1 MDNKSLQITNHDFL
15 IYRDSNNDIKVS
27 VMLINNDI
35 WLTQNLI
42 AELFGVGRSTI
53 TVWDF
58 MNLQLGDV
66 IKLNK
71 GIEEEMDVYVG
82 NIVKFKSLPGSIN
95 DNYAVKITEIIREE
109 E

>member
-15 IYRDSNNDIKVS
+15 IYRDSNNDVKVS

-53 TVWDF
+53 TEHI
-58 MNLQLGDV
+58 NN
-66 IKLNK
+66 ILNSGELDENK
-71 GIEEEMDVYVG
+71 
-82 NIVKFKSLPGSIN
+82 VKYIYIDKDKN
-95 DNYAVKITEIIREE
+95 VKIDFKDRKSVV
-109 E
+109 